1 MLSKM
6 KTVFSENTVKGSDR
20 LRKLDYFFR
29 AFNLQSDFIKQSENL
44 VDDNQKANYPAIVAN
59 RWLAVRLETV
69 GNLIIFCA
77 ALLAVLGKDSLTPGL
92 VGLSVSYALSVT
104 QTLNWLV
111 RMTSEVETNIVAVE
125 RLKEYSETKRE
136 ADWEDE
142 SDEKLKSWPS
152 KAKIQFKN
160 ASARYREGLPLVL
173 KNLTFDVDAEQKIG
187 IVGRTGAGKS
197 SVTLTLFRIIELD
210 SGQIFIDDVDISK
223 MGLHCLRNKLTIIPQ
238 EPVLFSG
245 SLRMNL
251 DPFNSYS
258 DDELWNALKLS
269 HLDNFV
275 TSLKEGL
282 QHEISEGGENVSV
295 GQRQLI
301 CLAR

>member
-1 MLSKM
+1 M
-6 KTVFSENTVKGSDR
+6 
-20 LRKLDYFFR
+20 
-29 AFNLQSDFIKQSENL
+29 
-44 VDDNQKANYPAIVAN
+44 
-59 RWLAVRLETV
+59 
-69 GNLIIFCA
+69 
-77 ALLAVLGKDSLTPGL
+77 LAVLGKDSLTPGL

-125 RLKEYSETKRE
+125 RLKEYSETQRE
-136 ADWEDE
+136 ANWEKE
-142 SDEKLKSWPS
+142 SDEKLKTWPV

-173 KNLTFDVDAEQKIG
+173 KNLSFEVEAEEKVG

-197 SVTLTLFRIIELD
+197 SVTLALFRIIELD
-210 SGQIFIDDVDISK
+210 SGQICIDDIDIAT

-251 DPFNSYS
+251 DPFNTYS
-258 DDELWNALKLS
+258 DEELWKALRLS

-275 TSLKEGL
+275 NSLKEGL
-282 QHEISEGGENVSV
+282 QHEISKGGENVSM

-301 CLAR
+301 CLARLDLNIQLIFNPTFTQCFFLTFAGPCCEKPRY